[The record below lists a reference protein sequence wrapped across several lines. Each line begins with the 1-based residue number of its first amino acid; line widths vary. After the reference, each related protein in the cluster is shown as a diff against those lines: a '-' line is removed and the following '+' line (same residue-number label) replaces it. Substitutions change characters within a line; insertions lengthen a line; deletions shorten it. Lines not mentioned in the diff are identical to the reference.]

1 MIWIQ
6 LTILWLHINSL
17 IDCKVGDNNDLHQR
31 KFLVTITNC
40 YNEIHRLYQVPKG
53 VVPNGLR
60 VNCSQCK
67 GLLVQSAM

>member
-1 MIWIQ
+1 MGAND
-6 LTILWLHINSL
+6 LNPINHFMTSYKSL

-67 GLLVQSAM
+67 GLLV